1 MTVNHYLYPLNPKS
15 KYRYQFKDEIG
26 NSYPTSLAGFLD
38 CYSKTSE
45 ADWSISVLGDEIKK
59 DDLIWV
65 HFASPISEIRAVGR
79 AESPAKEKTDW
90 SPRKSLTI
98 KWDWELTK
106 KLQKHPIPFSAHRQ
120 MIPVAVRRAN
130 PKTLKIL
137 EAWLD
142 KRPSQITPSHTKL
155 SSPVKFCTTEIEVR
169 QGQPE
174 FRLQLL
180 ALYDNRCVISGCET
194 RDVLQAAHIKSVS
207 DGGSHDLRNGLI
219 LRADLHNLFDRGLIT
234 ISKSGI
240 VSINSKITEKYY
252 RKYNGKKLS
261 NVVKNANL
269 KALAAHQQRH
279 KEPQ

>member
-15 KYRYQFKDEIG
+15 KYGYQFEDEIG
-26 NSYPTSLAGFLD
+26 NTYPTSLAGFLD

-45 ADWSISVLGDEIKK
+45 AEWGISVLGDEIKK
-59 DDLIWV
+59 NDLIWV
-65 HFASPISEIRAVGR
+65 HFALPTSEIRAVGR
-79 AESPAKEKTDW
+79 AAGPAKEKTDW

-130 PKTLKIL
+130 PKTIKIL
-137 EAWLD
+137 EAWLG
-142 KRPSQITPSHTKL
+142 KKPSQKTKSHTKL
-155 SSPVKFCTTEIEVR
+155 SSRVKFRTTEIEVR

-194 RDVLQAAHIKSVS
+194 RDALQAAHIKSVS

-240 VSINSKITEKYY
+240 VSIDSVITENNY

-279 KEPQ
+279 KKSE

>member
-1 MTVNHYLYPLNPKS
+1 MTANHYLYPLNPKS
-15 KYRYQFKDEIG
+15 KYGYQFEDEIG
-26 NSYPTSLAGFLD
+26 NTYPTSLAGFLD

-45 ADWSISVLGDEIKK
+45 GEWSISVLGDEIKK
-59 DDLIWV
+59 NDLIWV
-65 HFASPISEIRAVGR
+65 HFAYPTSEIRAVGR
-79 AESPAKEKTDW
+79 ADGPAKEKTDW

-142 KRPSQITPSHTKL
+142 KKPAQKAKSHTKL
-155 SSPVKFCTTEIEVR
+155 SSRVKFRTTEIEVR

-194 RDVLQAAHIKSVS
+194 RDALQAAHIKSIS

-240 VSINSKITEKYY
+240 VSIDSVITENNY

-279 KEPQ
+279 KKSQ

>member
-1 MTVNHYLYPLNPKS
+1 
-15 KYRYQFKDEIG
+15 
-26 NSYPTSLAGFLD
+26 
-38 CYSKTSE
+38 
-45 ADWSISVLGDEIKK
+45 
-59 DDLIWV
+59 
-65 HFASPISEIRAVGR
+65 
-79 AESPAKEKTDW
+79 
-90 SPRKSLTI
+90 
-98 KWDWELTK
+98 
-106 KLQKHPIPFSAHRQ
+106 

-142 KRPSQITPSHTKL
+142 KKPSQKTKSHTKL
-155 SSPVKFCTTEIEVR
+155 SSRVKFRTTEIEVR

-194 RDVLQAAHIKSVS
+194 RDALQAAHIKSVS

-240 VSINSKITEKYY
+240 VSIDSVITE
-252 RKYNGKKLS
+252 NNS
-261 NVVKNANL
+261 NTNKQ
-269 KALAAHQQRH
+269 K
-279 KEPQ
+279 

>member
-15 KYRYQFKDEIG
+15 KYGYHFEDEIG
-26 NSYPTSLAGFLD
+26 NTYPTSLAGFLD

-45 ADWSISVLGDEIKK
+45 AEWSISVLGDEIKK
-59 DDLIWV
+59 NDLIWV
-65 HFASPISEIRAVGR
+65 HFANPTSEIRAVGR
-79 AESPAKEKTDW
+79 ADGPAKEKTDW

-142 KRPSQITPSHTKL
+142 KKPSQKIKSHTKL
-155 SSPVKFCTTEIEVR
+155 SSRVKFRTTEIEVR

-194 RDVLQAAHIKSVS
+194 RDALQAAHIKSIS

-240 VSINSKITEKYY
+240 VSIDSVITENNY

-279 KEPQ
+279 KKSQ